1 MSILS
6 SSQLAALR
14 QRNNDELRKG
24 KKASYGYPVHTIND
38 LLQTIDHL
46 KKEKKKW
53 QRVATDRKDIL
64 SKINDLTNL
73 SRLNTDLDDDA
84 EIVSILTRD

>member
-6 SSQLAALR
+6 SSQLSALK
-14 QRNNDELRKG
+14 QRNDNELRKG

-38 LLQTIDHL
+38 LLQTIEHL

-53 QRVATDRKDIL
+53 QRIATDRKDIL
-64 SKINDLTNL
+64 TKVNQLTDL
-73 SRLNTDLDDDA
+73 SRLNTDLDDDT
-84 EIVSILTRD
+84 EIVDILTRD